1 MGDPSDSTPAELEK
15 QVASYKLTK
24 TSGLGLVFIMDRL
37 VKAQETGCLYVVFF
51 DVSSRKVL
59 LSERVCEKTGGI
71 GFRNYWFRPIK
82 TVIDSKKLARMYKT
96 VQGGK

>member
-1 MGDPSDSTPAELEK
+1 M
-15 QVASYKLTK
+15 
-24 TSGLGLVFIMDRL
+24 
-37 VKAQETGCLYVVFF
+37 
-51 DVSSRKVL
+51 
-59 LSERVCEKTGGI
+59 